1 MTPEQI
7 SHVLQ
12 LAFPGERGW
21 SVAEVADLLQSP
33 GIILSGTEQSFVLGR
48 VTLDEAEVLTLA
60 TAPDARRQGRAKA
73 ALQDFEA
80 DLAQAGAEFV
90 FLEVAEDNGAAR
102 ALYAQAG
109 YDQVGRRTG
118 YYRGA
123 NGTSVDALVLRKSLA
138 SAPQTGQ

>member
-33 GIILSGTEQSFVLGR
+33 GIVLSGTERSFVLGR
-48 VTLDEAEVLTLA
+48 VTLDEAEILTLA
-60 TAPDARRQGRAKA
+60 TPPNARRQGRAKA

-80 DLAQAGAEFV
+80 DIAQAGAEFV
-90 FLEVAEDNGAAR
+90 FLEVAEDNAAAR

-118 YYRGA
+118 YYRAA
-123 NGTSVDALVLRKSLA
+123 NGASVDALVLRKSLA
-138 SAPQTGQ
+138 SAPRSGQ